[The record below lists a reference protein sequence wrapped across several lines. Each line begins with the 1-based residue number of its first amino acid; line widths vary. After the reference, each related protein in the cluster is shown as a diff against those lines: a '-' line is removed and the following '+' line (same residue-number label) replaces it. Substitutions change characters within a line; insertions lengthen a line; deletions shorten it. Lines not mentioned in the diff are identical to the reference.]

1 MKTFLRAALAVVF
14 LLVCRGAQ
22 ATDVQ
27 FDVTSTDAGAYTS
40 YCGQTCNVT
49 LKNKT
54 FSAYEWDG
62 AVFPFTASQEVLNA
76 TFGEGKWD
84 LQEFDS
90 FDGTTIKMKA
100 ATSIVAGQPYAI
112 RVKQT
117 AENPTFSNVT
127 FASSISTNFIK
138 VTLSNNLEF
147 WGTYFKVYSWQI
159 VGGNSEPAT
168 AFSFKS
174 DGTGLGNWR
183 GWPVTFKTGNN
194 TNSDYYGAFAW
205 FFHPTFNSTTPS
217 LSLDI
222 VSSGGES
229 GGGESGGGD
238 EPAPTSLEG
247 KIAARAQITNVPTIY
262 IDLPGIGNQALNDY
276 LYKIRG
282 NDSKAEE
289 APYRP
294 AKIQVVATSDTSSP
308 DYLESFIE
316 DAIDANGNTNLE
328 IKVRGN
334 STADAEKRP
343 YRLKF
348 ASKKNSTDG
357 LAHKHDLLGKG
368 YAKRNWTLL
377 ANVNDKSLLRNALTY
392 HIGQAVGMPFSAGYK
407 FVDLVINNEYR
418 GTYQVSDHC
427 EVDAN
432 RINVNEDTGW
442 YVEFQGR
449 NDMCDYPMCFYEGG
463 MMMNINNPEPDD
475 DTDAQ
480 QCAAVIN
487 PIKDWFLNGWKKAFG
502 NGFTNPATG
511 WRAYNDEETLLKFW
525 IATELTGDYDG
536 LMSVKA
542 YREADGKLCWG
553 PLWDKDLAF
562 GNWQAMGEPDGKLVA
577 HLQQASCIQAYFENL
592 TKDPIF
598 MAHAKEVLDNL
609 ISGGIKATLL
619 AKIDEMA
626 DVVRETQKLNL
637 GKWGNT
643 PTGAF
648 GYVRGLA
655 NYQAYVDQ
663 LKQWLSDRIDYVQQ
677 QFAILEEAA
686 HTVSG
691 GLTLDASKNQSD
703 NGIVVGLLDKLYN
716 VTLANKSFEKEKWS
730 AISLPFSVNEQTLKS
745 VFGDQYELKELA
757 GIYSNGTTL
766 YFATPANNAINP
778 GMPYLIKPSKAVA
791 TNPVFNGVMMAYC
804 SNWDNTHKPYG
815 ESVTFGNYTFSANLY
830 LNSLKV
836 DGTDLLIGGDAA
848 SFTTPQKVN
857 SWDTSGSVYGLNAY
871 IRKANG
877 AVNPTISFIA
887 EDAVEEQRIQ
897 MNDVPTIY
905 IDTDTPVDADNW
917 GTAAIEVFDQ
927 NNMIGG
933 SFALDN
939 TGLSVKYVG
948 DGSDEKTSYRLK
960 FEKKRALLGSKSG
973 SFKQWVLESN
983 DDDPSMLR
991 NGLTEELGDLIGLGF
1006 TPGCQYAD
1014 LVVNGIY
1021 VGTYQLTDRVKVES
1035 GRVFVSN
1042 KDTDWLLEIAS
1053 NGEVGAN
1060 DLYVAGDDTHPNIV
1074 IKNPDKDD
1082 ISPDEQAALQTAVG
1096 NYFATFWAD
1105 IENMVDQNS
1114 FINWYVASEI
1124 LGGYKQLSDI
1134 YVYKDNADGKLH
1146 FGPLWSNDKAYNNN
1160 ANHPVDMSDLNTPD
1174 SYNGLLFSHA
1184 DYKVM
1189 RNIIE
1194 ALWQEQW
1201 FKDAVLAKWNTLYG
1215 ESKTT
1220 DLLASLTA
1228 KIDVLAA
1235 EIAQTQADNYAAKA
1249 NGGAGWTLEG
1259 DYASSVQA
1267 IKDYLNQRFVY
1278 LDTKFKQLSANEV
1291 LATAELVHGEP
1302 YTITT
1307 NTTVDKV
1314 VYKRSFDSKRQN
1326 HYQVWY
1332 VPFDYTI
1339 TGEENADFY
1348 GINMIAATDDPDG
1361 IVTDNTAVYIY
1372 IEKRTAG
1379 AKLKANMPY
1388 VIKPHQQDYEFVSQS
1403 EEGVILYAPTTESR
1417 LKMSTSAFEYNFYG
1431 TYDTFQATKG
1441 HDWLSLSTAG
1451 EICWNATQAA
1461 KLGSYCWYVKA
1472 TPNTSNPEYA
1482 KLLFAITEGSE
1493 EDMTNIVQTSNHT
1506 EVETYYTPEGF
1517 QLQRPTKGLNIIKMK
1532 DGTTR
1537 KVFLK

>member
-159 VGGNSEPAT
+159 VGGKSEPAT

-262 IDLPGIGNQALNDY
+262 IDLPGIGDQALNDY

-348 ASKKNSTDG
+348 ASKKTSTDG
-357 LAHKHDLLGKG
+357 QAHKHDLLGKG

-449 NDMCDYPMCFYEGG
+449 NDMCDYPMCFSEGG

-542 YREADGKLCWG
+542 YREAEGKLCWG

-562 GNWQAMGEPDGKLVA
+562 GNWQAMGEPDGMLVA
-577 HLQQASCIQAYFENL
+577 HLEQASCVQDYFSNL
-592 TKDPIF
+592 TQDPDF
-598 MAHAKEVLDNL
+598 MAHAKEFMDNL
-609 ISGGIKATLL
+609 VSGGIKATLL

-637 GKWGNT
+637 DKWGNT
-643 PTGAF
+643 PQGAF

-716 VTLANKSFEKEKWS
+716 VTLANKSFEKDKWS

-745 VFGDQYELKELA
+745 VFGEQYELKELA

-804 SNWDNTHKPYG
+804 QNWDNNHKPYG

-871 IRKANG
+871 IRKDNG

-887 EDAVEEQRIQ
+887 EDAVEEQRKQ

-905 IDTDTPVDADNW
+905 IDTNAPVDADNW

-933 SFALDN
+933 SFTLDN

-973 SFKQWVLESN
+973 FYKQWVLESN

-991 NGLTEELGDLIGLGF
+991 NGLTEELGDQIGLGF

-1014 LVVNGIY
+1014 LVVNDTY

-1134 YVYKDNADGKLH
+1134 YVYKDFADGKLH

-1160 ANHPVDMSDLNTPD
+1160 ANHPVDMSDLNTPG

-1215 ESKTT
+1215 EAKTT

-1379 AKLKANMPY
+1379 TKLKANMPY

-1461 KLGSYCWYVKA
+1461 KLGSYCWYVKV

-1482 KLLFAITEGSE
+1482 KLFFAITEGSE

-1517 QLQRPTKGLNIIKMK
+1517 QLHRPTKGLNIIKMK

-1537 KVFLK
+1537 KLFLK